1 MSVVARTTVA
11 ISRRRS
17 GIDVGNLKTVKRGE
31 RVEHEKFSGYRDL
44 RSMIVDCSSIDD
56 LRLSLRVLL
65 SYNFVHGFFFFLF
78 SFLGYMKKWKIF
90 ATCFLCLVSID
101 WEM

>member
-44 RSMIVDCSSIDD
+44 RSMIVAR
-56 LRLSLRVLL
+56 RLTIYDFLFEFCFRIIL
-65 SYNFVHGFFFFLF
+65 YTAFFFFLF

>member
-44 RSMIVDCSSIDD
+44 RSMIVAR
-56 LRLSLRVLL
+56 RLTIYDFLFEFCFRIIILYTV
-65 SYNFVHGFFFFLF
+65 FFF
-78 SFLGYMKKWKIF
+78 SFLFWDI
-90 ATCFLCLVSID
+90 
-101 WEM
+101 